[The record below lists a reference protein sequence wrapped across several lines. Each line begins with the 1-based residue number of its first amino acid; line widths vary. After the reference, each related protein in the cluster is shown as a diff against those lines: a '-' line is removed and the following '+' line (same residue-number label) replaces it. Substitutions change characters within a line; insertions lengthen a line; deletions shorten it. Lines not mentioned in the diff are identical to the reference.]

1 MNKHDI
7 TRFNYYNHLQI
18 LKLQIINFMAHYWRK
33 PRSLLSMKVRKTY
46 KTTRKYE
53 IRNKCIT
60 YLKNHITPDKKTPKN
75 IKHKRFEIS
84 TYSKYKGNLFL
95 ISVPSMSSSW
105 PWLPSRVRD
114 RKGAKSTKVSL
125 SRGATFSK
133 ACSSFV
139 VILTKQIKPQ
149 WKEENETLGAKLEQI
164 KTLQKAI
171 YTWF

>member
-1 MNKHDI
+1 
-7 TRFNYYNHLQI
+7 
-18 LKLQIINFMAHYWRK
+18 
-33 PRSLLSMKVRKTY
+33 MKVRKSFY

-53 IRNKCIT
+53 ILNKYKT
-60 YLKNHITPDKKTPKN
+60 YLKNHITDKTKKN
-75 IKHKRFEIS
+75 PIKRNKRFESS
-84 TYSKYKGNLFL
+84 TYCKHKGNNFL

-139 VILTKQIKPQ
+139 VILTKQIKP
-149 WKEENETLGAKLEQI
+149 
-164 KTLQKAI
+164 
-171 YTWF
+171 